1 MIAGEHWPNKSAMV
15 LPKKSIKLP
24 LESQVGFVLAGE
36 LVGEL
41 VELGISIELEKLV
54 ELGLSVAL
62 AHSEDISSVDD
73 TIEVCELAVEN
84 DESVDESVE
93 LTDDKTRAAATLA
106 LSMSPLDTRAHTR
119 HVVYV

>member
-1 MIAGEHWPNKSAMV
+1 MV

-93 LTDDKTRAAATLA
+93 LTDDKTRAGT
-106 LSMSPLDTRAHTR
+106 SFMSDGMSSCGARFSLRGPLCIPRDNEWT
-119 HVVYV
+119 